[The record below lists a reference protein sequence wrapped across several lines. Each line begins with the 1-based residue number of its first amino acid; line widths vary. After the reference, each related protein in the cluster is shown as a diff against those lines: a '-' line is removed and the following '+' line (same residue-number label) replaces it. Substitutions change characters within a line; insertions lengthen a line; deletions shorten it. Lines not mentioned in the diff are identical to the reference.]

1 LISQKEENMTIIQSF
16 IKRHPVLSYFALT
29 FAISWVATLLVIGG
43 PGRIPATPEE
53 ITRLFP
59 AVYLATVAGPS
70 LTALLLTGLVGG
82 RAGFC
87 ELAARLLRWRVGA
100 RWYAVALLTAPLS
113 VLATLLTLSLLSPE
127 FLPGFLTTTGGSSGV
142 IPMSLGMVVA
152 LSLFNGFVEEL
163 GWTGFA
169 IPRMHRQYGVFATGL
184 SIGLLWGAWHFA
196 SNLWGSGGSS
206 APLPLALFMSVLLFS
221 FLPPFRVLMVWV
233 YDRTESLP
241 VAILMH
247 ASLDAFW
254 LASTPPG
261 MTPVPLVTWYLVWAA
276 LLWAIVAVVAVAKGG
291 QRLRH
296 PVDQRFTP

>member
-1 LISQKEENMTIIQSF
+1 MTTIRAFIQ
-16 IKRHPVLSYFALT
+16 RRPVLSYYVLT
-29 FAISWVATLLVIGG
+29 FAISWGATLLVIGG
-43 PGRIPATPEE
+43 PARIPATAEE
-53 ITRLFP
+53 IPRLFP

-82 RAGFC
+82 RAGFG
-87 ELAARLLRWRVGA
+87 ELVARLLRWRVGA

-113 VLATLLTLSLLSPE
+113 VIGTLLTLSLLSPQ
-127 FLPGFLTTTGGSSGV
+127 FLPGFLTTTGSSSGV
-142 IPMSLGMVVA
+142 ISMSLGMVVA

-169 IPRMHRQYGVFATGL
+169 IPRMHRQYGVFVTGL
-184 SIGLLWGAWHFA
+184 SVGLLWGAWHFA

-206 APLPLALFMSVLLFS
+206 APLPLAPFMAVLLFS

-233 YDRTESLP
+233 YDRTESLL
-241 VAILMH
+241 VAMLMH

-261 MTPVPLVTWYLVWAA
+261 MTPVPLVTWYLAWAA
-276 LLWAIVAVVAVAKGG
+276 LLWVIVAAVAVANGG
-291 QRLRH
+291 QLSRQDRSSSNVGLPQLRPH
-296 PVDQRFTP
+296 G